1 MNPLKS
7 NRVLIYYPSNKS
19 SNTIEVIA
27 AGFIERG
34 FDVVL
39 LTQSA
44 EGPLHQRMKAL
55 GVNTYS
61 RVVTSSFSVF
71 YYLKHILFLIKFCKQ
86 HKINAIQSHLQQAN
100 IMAVFAQFFVKANL
114 VVCRHHLIENNR
126 TSNIFDTIINRL
138 AKVMVVPSKGIEDKL
153 IQQDEI
159 STRKVKR
166 IPYVYNFDWYEKP
179 STANVT
185 KIRADYPCKLLLIM
199 SGRFVPLK
207 RNELVLE
214 AVEYLVQKKY
224 DVKLLALDEGPGLEA
239 AKMYVQTKGLT
250 ERVIFLGYRQN
261 VLDYMAACD
270 VLIHPSYTEASN
282 NTVKEAALFEKLI
295 IACEGVGDFSEY
307 IIHKKNGYLVN
318 RENPLPDILHYLEYI
333 YAHENRHEMG
343 ASLKETVYTRFHQSK
358 EIIHQHLE
366 LLFPK
371 KYVS

>member
-1 MNPLKS
+1 M
-7 NRVLIYYPSNKS
+7 YYPSNKS
-19 SNTIEVIA
+19 SNVLEAIA

-44 EGPLHQRMKAL
+44 EGHLHQRMKVL
-55 GVNTYS
+55 GVNTFS
-61 RVVTSSFSVF
+61 RVINSSFSLF
-71 YYLKHILFLIKFCKQ
+71 YYLNHFLFLIKFCRQ
-86 HKINAIQSHLQQAN
+86 HQISAIQSHLQQAN
-100 IMAVFAQFFVKANL
+100 IIAVFAQFFVKANL
-114 VVCRHHLIENNR
+114 VVCRHHLIEANR
-126 TSNIFDTIINRL
+126 TSNKLDAIINRL
-138 AKVMVVPSKGIEDKL
+138 AKVTVVPSKGIEDKL
-153 IQQDEI
+153 IQHDGL
-159 STRKVKR
+159 SAKKVKR

-179 STANVT
+179 SLANVA
-185 KIRADYPCKLLLIM
+185 KIRADYPCKLLLVI

-207 RNELVLE
+207 RNQLALE
-214 AVEYLVQKKY
+214 AVEHLVQKKY
-224 DVKLLALDEGPGLEA
+224 DVKLLALDEGPGLED
-239 AKMYVQTKGLT
+239 AKRYVQKKGLT
-250 ERVIFLGYRQN
+250 EHIIFLGYRQN

-318 RENPLPDILHYLEYI
+318 RENPLPDILQHLEYI
-333 YAHENRHEMG
+333 YAQENRNEMG

-371 KYVS
+371 KHVS